1 MVSTEEGIFEL
12 KLEDEKESV
21 ALGEEN
27 FKDREPLA

>member
-12 KLEDEKESV
+12 KLEDEEESV
-21 ALGEEN
+21 ELGEEN